1 MVSSGSNILL
11 AALARLH
18 DLDLRH
24 FDVEQAFVQS
34 DLDAEIYLR
43 FTPGCGLMTG
53 KVVRLNKSVYGFKQ
67 ALRTWYSLSL

>member
-1 MVSSGSNILL
+1 ML
-11 AALARLH
+11 

-43 FTPGCGLMTG
+43 LPPGCGAMSG
-53 KVVRLNKSVYGFKQ
+53 KVVRLNKSVYGLKQ
-67 ALRTWYSLSL
+67 ASRTWYQLLLVSVDFEGHGI